1 VASCAASC
9 TTATI
14 RVSRRSSAAST
25 IIDAALRFARDA
37 VDNLADLDEV
47 AAFAADLREVLD
59 RPSQRGRGP
68 SRPSAR
74 GRPLVAP
81 QLAVLARAYDAEK
94 RRRGLID
101 FSDQVAGA
109 LEVVMSHPSVAAD
122 LRDRYRVLLD
132 EYQDIRRAERPAR
145 DPFADTPVM
154 AVGDPHQSIYGWRG
168 ASAGTSALRPRLR
181 PGEPRRRRAAVLA
194 PDQLAQQ

>member
-1 VASCAASC
+1 VRENAVRIGRDGVGRAQRVGRVVAHAPRRA
-9 TTATI
+9 
-14 RVSRRSSAAST
+14 RQRRSGSRGDRAPPST

-68 SRPSAR
+68 LAPVRDA
-74 GRPLVAP
+74 VAPVSWLP

-122 LRDRYRVLLD
+122 LRDRYRRAPRRVPGHV
-132 EYQDIRRAERPAR
+132 RRAERPAR
-145 DPFADTPVM
+145 DHLSRT
-154 AVGDPHQSIYGWRG
+154 
-168 ASAGTSALRPRLR
+168 RP
-181 PGEPRRRRAAVLA
+181 
-194 PDQLAQQ
+194 